1 MRIDWW
7 FCLRDGI
14 CGDRWDGMGDGSDGG
29 SASFGLGRW
38 SSSRLE
44 TGGLASA
51 VFVFPLFG
59 CFCFGYHGARIDKD

>member
-14 CGDRWDGMGDGSDGG
+14 CGDRWDGMAGGSDGG
-29 SASFGLGRW
+29 ARHLGWIDGLAHDWRSGGLG
-38 SSSRLE
+38 
-44 TGGLASA
+44 SA

-59 CFCFGYHGARIDKD
+59 CFFFGGIMAQE